1 MNQSR
6 VPLCLNSL
14 SGLSLQL
21 DLEFFKVVLGWK
33 NIINLPSFRVTKGD
47 ERGWAMLSR
56 ELQKCY
62 MVKEVYISGSGSGSG
77 KYLVGIQREK
87 ASNVAIGEGS
97 TLAQATTQAL
107 VAAYQGSYASRE
119 QMQELKHA
127 LAHKHNEQMSIPAFK
142 QFHLHVAL

>member
-1 MNQSR
+1 MTNFVKVVKVVEITQQQY
-6 VPLCLNSL
+6 
-14 SGLSLQL
+14 LSLEL
-21 DLEFFKVVLGWK
+21 DLEFFKVVLGWE
-33 NIINLPSFRVTKGD
+33 NLINLPSFLVTSGD

-62 MVKEVYISGSGSGSG
+62 MVKEVFVNDSG
-77 KYLVGIQREK
+77 KYLVGVQREK

-107 VAAYQGSYASRE
+107 IAVHQGSYASRE

-127 LAHKHNEQMSIPAFK
+127 LAHKYNEQMSIPAFK